1 MKEEQKSNRI
11 GLEQDKA
18 KTPNRAEQTAEM
30 EIKMNDKSLVQQP
43 EPKKMGGDQMHKHT
57 TRE

>member
-18 KTPNRAEQTAEM
+18 KTPNRAVQTAEM
-30 EIKMNDKSLVQQP
+30 EIKMNVKSGSAARA
-43 EPKKMGGDQMHKHT
+43 EENG
-57 TRE
+57 R